1 MIQGLLINQ
10 DLDITPKRVVSRENA
25 ADSLSRGIIQPHV
38 ESDRVHIDIPA
49 DLEVFMR
56 NGWKSSTLLG
66 YNSAVKKFMAFR
78 KSEGEGEFLLPI
90 SGSVLEA
97 FCIWAGR
104 NAFSTNGGKISSNS
118 LRKYIAGLKA
128 WHIYHSVEFPTTNE
142 SRINLLLKA
151 SAKQDALE
159 TSIIK
164 KKPMMF
170 WHMTYLWQTLREGDD
185 FDKTILDL
193 FIVAFWGLARLAELT
208 YTSEKGKINF
218 AESVLTTDVY
228 LTTCTRGKA
237 ATLTIRNAKTGT
249 PGTPQLI
256 TLGKQKHALCPVD
269 AIKRR
274 LAAAEGKQTSLF
286 GYDVNGSRR
295 HITRRK
301 AVSRLE
307 TVLSS
312 GGFSGL
318 KGHSFRVGGASLR
331 AALGMSW
338 NDLCTLGRWKSDC
351 YKLYIRQ
358 YNTTDLS
365 HTRALLREFRRSWR
379 RMGF

>member
-1 MIQGLLINQ
+1 
-10 DLDITPKRVVSRENA
+10 
-25 ADSLSRGIIQPHV
+25 
-38 ESDRVHIDIPA
+38 
-49 DLEVFMR
+49 
-56 NGWKSSTLLG
+56 
-66 YNSAVKKFMAFR
+66 
-78 KSEGEGEFLLPI
+78 
-90 SGSVLEA
+90 
-97 FCIWAGR
+97 
-104 NAFSTNGGKISSNS
+104 
-118 LRKYIAGLKA
+118 
-128 WHIYHSVEFPTTNE
+128 
-142 SRINLLLKA
+142 
-151 SAKQDALE
+151 
-159 TSIIK
+159 
-164 KKPMMF
+164 
-170 WHMTYLWQTLREGDD
+170 MTYLWQTLREGDD
-185 FDKTILDL
+185 FNKTILDL

-208 YTSEKGKINF
+208 YASEKGEINF

-228 LTTCTRGKA
+228 LTTCTRGEA

-286 GYDVNGSRR
+286 GYDIDGSRC

-358 YNTTDLS
+358 YNATDLS